1 MKRIKPDYI
10 LRTLFSKYTKRTQ
23 TYATIH
29 ENVDNFMNK
38 VLKTFIKI
46 ILKRIFLYYE
56 TEWFSINPF
65 SGEIIYIIMIVGN
78 LNKTLT

>member
-23 TYATIH
+23 SYATIH

-56 TEWFSINPF
+56 TERFSINPF
-65 SGEIIYIIMIVGN
+65 SSESIYIIMIVRN

>member
-10 LRTLFSKYTKRTQ
+10 LRTLFSKYIKRTQ
-23 TYATIH
+23 SYATIQ

-38 VLKTFIKI
+38 VPKTFIKI

-56 TEWFSINPF
+56 TERFSINPF
-65 SGEIIYIIMIVGN
+65 SGESAYFNMIAGN
-78 LNKTLT
+78 LNKT